1 MPNKALP
8 GQREPALIIEE
19 LKERT
24 GKGVLITTVNKTDK
38 TIFQGE
44 CPKKKEKAW
53 PTYGHLSNISFVQH
67 GRRLH
72 FELIMLMI
80 ET

>member
-24 GKGVLITTVNKTDK
+24 GKGVLITTVNNTLLTKQFFRENVQK
-38 TIFQGE
+38 
-44 CPKKKEKAW
+44 KAW
-53 PTYGHLSNISFVQH
+53 PPIQ
-67 GRRLH
+67 
-72 FELIMLMI
+72 
-80 ET
+80 